1 LKICADENDIY
12 IEAIRLGLIL
22 SIISDAILS
31 SFLEKKNFFGDL
43 PQRME
48 KIEITRRLFA
58 IEAQRHNVSQR
69 GFTLSSQG
77 SKGAIILPRIHELF
91 CHKDSKTQRFT
102 KNLRAKLGK

>member
-12 IEAIRLGLIL
+12 FEAIRLGLIL

-43 PQRME
+43 KENNHEFTNCFATKARRHKVYE
-48 KIEITRRLFA
+48 K
-58 IEAQRHNVSQR
+58 S
-69 GFTLSSQG
+69 FTQGSQG

>member
-48 KIEITRRLFA
+48 KIEFTRR
-58 IEAQRHNVSQR
+58 I
-69 GFTLSSQG
+69 
-77 SKGAIILPRIHELF
+77 F
-91 CHKDSKTQRFT
+91 CHKGAKAQSST
-102 KNLRAKLGK
+102 KGFHAKLAREQRRDKPHPQPLS